1 MVSPG
6 MRVIKNK
13 NKPNALRIGLQA
25 NSLFLFFFSRYCGEQ
40 FLLALVSVLTQSFF
54 TFVS

>member
-25 NSLFLFFFSRYCGEQ
+25 NSLFLFFCYIAENSFYLLLCL
-40 FLLALVSVLTQSFF
+40 FLRNLFLRL
-54 TFVS
+54 

>member
-13 NKPNALRIGLQA
+13 NKPNAIRIGLQA
-25 NSLFLFFFSRYCGEQ
+25 NSLFLFFRDIAENSFYLLLCL
-40 FLLALVSVLTQSFF
+40 FLRNLFLSL
-54 TFVS
+54 

>member
-13 NKPNALRIGLQA
+13 NKPNAIRIGLQA
-25 NSLFLFFFSRYCGEQ
+25 NSLFLFFSRYCGEQ

>member
-25 NSLFLFFFSRYCGEQ
+25 NSLFLFFFRDIAENSFYLLLCL
-40 FLLALVSVLTQSFF
+40 FLRNLFLRL
-54 TFVS
+54 

>member
-13 NKPNALRIGLQA
+13 NKPNATRIGLQA
-25 NSLFLFFFSRYCGEQ
+25 NSLFLFFRYIAENSFYLLLCL
-40 FLLALVSVLTQSFF
+40 FLRNLFLRL
-54 TFVS
+54 

>member
-13 NKPNALRIGLQA
+13 NKPNAIRIGLQA
-25 NSLFLFFFSRYCGEQ
+25 NSLFLFFFFRDIAENSFYLLLCL
-40 FLLALVSVLTQSFF
+40 FLRNLFLRL
-54 TFVS
+54 